1 MTMLFKTLVRAE
13 HLNHNQCLFGGYML
27 LWVDEYAFIAAT
39 EEFPSARFVTRAMEA
54 AAFEESVSDGSILT
68 FQLERVLTDGT
79 APALSPGKPSPRK
92 RRCRCRHGGH
102 GGFLTRR
109 ARKRPASRAHGR
121 HGESGP
127 CQHGP
132 DWDFL

>member
-39 EEFPSARFVTRAMEA
+39 EEFPSARFVPRAMEA

-68 FQLERVLTDGT
+68 FQLERVHAGT
-79 APALSPGKPSPRK
+79 TSVTYLVTVIATEVPG
-92 RRCRCRHGGH
+92 G
-102 GGFLTRR
+102 TRR
-109 ARKRPASRAHGR
+109 QVFQTKVTMCNVGPDGRKRPLPQPR
-121 HGESGP
+121 ET
-127 CQHGP
+127 
-132 DWDFL
+132 